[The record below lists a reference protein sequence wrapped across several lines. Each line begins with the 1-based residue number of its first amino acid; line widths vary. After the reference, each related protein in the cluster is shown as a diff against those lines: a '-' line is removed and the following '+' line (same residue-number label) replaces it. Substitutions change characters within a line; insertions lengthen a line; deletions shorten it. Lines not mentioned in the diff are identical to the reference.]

1 MKNITA
7 TAGVSFSGQVATVSD
22 AAATNPRQLTTSIDW
37 GDKTGFTPGT
47 VSGANGTF
55 TVTSIHT
62 YNNAGSFTI
71 TITVTDMTTRQTSR
85 GSGTASTTIQRPAI
99 TCITSKSGPVAGG
112 TTVTI
117 TGSNFTNATSVSFGS
132 TAASNFTID
141 NDTQITAV
149 SPAGSGTVDVTVTT
163 PGGASAISPADQLS
177 YIPPPTATGINP
189 SSGPT
194 TGGTK
199 VTITCSNFTHP
210 TSVSFGTTATSN
222 FTVDSD
228 TQITVVSP
236 AGSGTVD
243 STVTTPEGTS
253 TASTADQ
260 FSYYLPLQ

>member
-1 MKNITA
+1 M
-7 TAGVSFSGQVATVSD
+7 TV
-22 AAATNPRQLTTSIDW
+22 T
-37 GDKTGFTPGT
+37 TPG
-47 VSGANGTF
+47 GT
-55 TVTSIHT
+55 S
-62 YNNAGSFTI
+62 TI
-71 TITVTDMTTRQTSR
+71 
-85 GSGTASTTIQRPAI
+85 STTDQFTYIPLPSVKSV
-99 TCITSKSGPVAGG
+99 TPTSGPVAGG

-132 TAASNFTID
+132 TATSNFTID

-189 SSGPT
+189 ASGPT

-199 VTITCSNFTHP
+199 VTITGSNFTGA

-243 STVTTPEGTS
+243 VTVTTPEGTS
-253 TASTADQ
+253 T
-260 FSYYLPLQ
+260 